1 MFLLTAV
8 TKGVHPQ
15 LPVDVRQLKPSLLL
29 DKTTK
34 KVSRLNEFAG
44 SEPFSF
50 LRDLLSLTPQDPQSF
65 HLLRK
70 RISASSMPKLLGL
83 GI

>member
-15 LPVDVRQLKPSLLL
+15 LPVDVKQLKPSLLL

-44 SEPFSF
+44 SEPFF
-50 LRDLLSLTPQDPQSF
+50 VSLIFS
-65 HLLRK
+65 L
-70 RISASSMPKLLGL
+70 
-83 GI
+83 